1 MDSELSNRQQ
11 TSWEDFSS
19 LCVDSV
25 FDLVVDDKLFGMH
38 KGILMQEPYG
48 LFLGDDQIQNMKSI
62 IEKMIEEPIWKY
74 DVKSP
79 NYVDIGLDDVIKK
92 TQNYL
97 WEILAACSIIYFDK
111 KIFGFGSD
119 SDMHLYSYKN
129 NIKTTLVKKQKDYGP
144 KNIEKFGINGIVIR
158 IYDKIARL
166 ENLLNKNS
174 FAENEPLQDTLL
186 DIVGYSIIAV
196 MWNNNYF
203 MAPMVGESGE

>member
-1 MDSELSNRQQ
+1 MDSELNHHQHK
-11 TSWEDFSS
+11 SWEDFSS
-19 LCVDSV
+19 LCVDNV
-25 FDLVVDDKLFGMH
+25 FNLVVNDKLFDMR
-38 KGILMQEPYG
+38 KGILMQGPYG

-74 DVKSP
+74 DAKSP
-79 NYVDIGLDDVIKK
+79 GYVDSGLDDIIKK
-92 TQNYL
+92 TPNNL
-97 WEILAACSIIYFDK
+97 WEMLAACSIIYFDK
-111 KIFGFGSD
+111 KIFGFGTD
-119 SDMHLYSYKN
+119 SNMHLYSYKN
-129 NIKTTLVKKQKDYGP
+129 QIKTTLVKKQRDYGS

-158 IYDKIARL
+158 IHDKIARL

>member
-1 MDSELSNRQQ
+1 MDSELNHHQHK
-11 TSWEDFSS
+11 SWEDFSS
-19 LCVDSV
+19 LCVDNV
-25 FDLVVDDKLFGMH
+25 FNLVVDNKSFETH
-38 KGILMQEPYG
+38 KSALMSEPYG
-48 LFLGDDQIQNMKSI
+48 LFFGDDQVGNMKSI

-79 NYVDIGLDDVIKK
+79 NYTDSGLDDVIKK
-92 TQNYL
+92 TQNLL
-97 WEILAACSIIYFDK
+97 WEMLAACSIIYFDK
-111 KIFGFGSD
+111 TVFGFGSD
-119 SDMHLYSYKN
+119 SEMHLYSYKN
-129 NIKTTLVKKQKDYGP
+129 KIKTTLVKKQKDYGP

>member
-1 MDSELSNRQQ
+1 MNSELNYSPQI
-11 TSWEDFSS
+11 SWENFSS
-19 LCVDSV
+19 ACVDFV
-25 FDLVVDDKLFGMH
+25 FDLIDNKNDFEMH
-38 KGILMQEPYG
+38 KGILMQEPYD
-48 LFLGDDQIQNMKSI
+48 LFLGDDQIENMKSI

-74 DVKSP
+74 DIKSP
-79 NYVDIGLDDVIKK
+79 IYSDSGLNEVIKK
-92 TQNYL
+92 TPNKL
-97 WEILAACSIIYFDK
+97 WEMLAVCSIIYFEK
-111 KIFGFGSD
+111 TNESSESD
-119 SDMHLYSYKN
+119 QHLYSYKN
-129 NIKTTLVKKQKDYGP
+129 KIKTTLVKKQKDYGP
-144 KNIEKFGINGIVIR
+144 RNIEKFGINGIVIR

>member
-1 MDSELSNRQQ
+1 MNSELNYSPQI
-11 TSWEDFSS
+11 SWEDFSS
-19 LCVDSV
+19 ACVDFV
-25 FDLVVDDKLFGMH
+25 FNLVLDKKLLETH

-48 LFLGDDQIQNMKSI
+48 LFLGDDQVENMKSI

-74 DVKSP
+74 DIKSP
-79 NYVDIGLDDVIKK
+79 NYADSGLDEAIKK
-92 TQNYL
+92 TPNKL
-97 WEILAACSIIYFDK
+97 WEMLAACSIIYFDK
-111 KIFGFGSD
+111 TNESLD
-119 SDMHLYSYKN
+119 SDTHLYSYKN
-129 NIKTTLVKKQKDYGP
+129 KIKTTLVRKQKDYGP
-144 KNIEKFGINGIVIR
+144 RNIEKFGINGIVIR

>member
-74 DVKSP
+74 DTKSP
-79 NYVDIGLDDVIKK
+79 SYVDSGLDEAIKK
-92 TQNYL
+92 TPNNL
-97 WEILAACSIIYFDK
+97 WEMLAACSIIYFDK
-111 KIFGFGSD
+111 VIFGFGSD

-129 NIKTTLVKKQKDYGP
+129 QIKTTLVKKQRDYGS

-158 IYDKIARL
+158 IHDKIARL

>member
-1 MDSELSNRQQ
+1 MNSELSNRQQ
-11 TSWEDFSS
+11 TSWEHFSS

-25 FDLVVDDKLFGMH
+25 FDLVIDNKSFEMR

-74 DVKSP
+74 DAKSP
-79 NYVDIGLDDVIKK
+79 TYVDSGLNDTIKK
-92 TQNYL
+92 TPNNL
-97 WEILAACSIIYFDK
+97 WEMLAACSIIYFDK
-111 KIFGFGSD
+111 TIFGFGSD

-129 NIKTTLVKKQKDYGP
+129 QIKTTLVKKQRDYGS

-158 IYDKIARL
+158 IHDKIARL

>member
-25 FDLVVDDKLFGMH
+25 FDLVIDNKFFEMR

-74 DVKSP
+74 DTKSP
-79 NYVDIGLDDVIKK
+79 TYVDSGLNDIIKE
-92 TQNYL
+92 TPNNL
-97 WEILAACSIIYFDK
+97 WEMLAACSIIYFDK
-111 KIFGFGSD
+111 KIFGFGTD

-129 NIKTTLVKKQKDYGP
+129 QIKTTLVKKQRDYGS

-158 IYDKIARL
+158 IHDKIARL

>member
-1 MDSELSNRQQ
+1 MIPELNQSPQI
-11 TSWEDFSS
+11 SWENFSS
-19 LCVDSV
+19 TCVNLV
-25 FDLVVDDKLFGMH
+25 FDLIENKNKFEYH
-38 KGILMQEPYG
+38 KSILMQEPYG
-48 LFLGDDQIQNMKSI
+48 LFLGDDQVQNMKSI

-74 DVKSP
+74 DEKSP
-79 NYVDIGLDDVIKK
+79 SYVDSGLNDIIKK
-92 TQNYL
+92 TQNWL
-97 WEILAACSIIYFDK
+97 WEMLAACSVIYFDK
-111 KIFGFGSD
+111 TIFGFGSD

-129 NIKTTLVKKQKDYGP
+129 KIKTTLVKKQRDYGS

-158 IYDKIARL
+158 IHDKIARL

>member
-48 LFLGDDQIQNMKSI
+48 LFLGDDQVQNMKSI

>member
-19 LCVDSV
+19 LCVDFV
-25 FDLVVDDKLFGMH
+25 FDLIVDDKFFEMH

-48 LFLGDDQIQNMKSI
+48 LFLGDDQVQNMKSI

-74 DVKSP
+74 DIKSP
-79 NYVDIGLDDVIKK
+79 DYSGSGLDEVIKK
-92 TQNYL
+92 APNHL
-97 WEILAACSIIYFDK
+97 WEMLAACSIIYFDK
-111 KIFGFGSD
+111 TNEGSE
-119 SDMHLYSYKN
+119 SDQHLYSYKN
-129 NIKTTLVKKQKDYGP
+129 KIKTTLVKKQKDYGP